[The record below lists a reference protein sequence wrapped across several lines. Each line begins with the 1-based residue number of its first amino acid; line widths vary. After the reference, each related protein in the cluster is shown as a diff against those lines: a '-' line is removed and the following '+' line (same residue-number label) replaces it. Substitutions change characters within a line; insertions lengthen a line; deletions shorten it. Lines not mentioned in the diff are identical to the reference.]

1 MALRMIRSQGS
12 YLRMGLLV
20 FAIGLYTV
28 STGVAEEDSQALR
41 VGVRVAAPFAYQ
53 PQENGPWRG
62 LAIELWEA
70 MAERLELEYTYVPM
84 PLNRLLDATAAGEVD
99 VGIGALSVLPEREQ
113 RMDFTHAFMN
123 GGLGIAAKVETA
135 GLWTALLRLVSV
147 DFLKVVA
154 ALSGILFFFG
164 FFVWLF
170 ERKRNAQFGGSRIE
184 GIGSGFWWSAV
195 TMTTV
200 GYGDKSPVTLPGRLV
215 ALVWMFSAIIMISG
229 FTGAI
234 ASSLTVGSLQGK
246 VRGLDDLPS
255 VRVAAVD
262 GSTSALF
269 LRDQRIAFTPV
280 HDVDEAMEGLLKD
293 RYQAI
298 VHDRPILHHMIQ
310 DRRLANVAV
319 LPERFER
326 QLYAFVMP
334 LGGELRKDLNVV
346 LLEVTNSP
354 QWIRLLEQYLGDRL
368 GD

>member
-1 MALRMIRSQGS
+1 MHKCDQLFAATPLRV
-12 YLRMGLLV
+12 LLIFLAGW
-20 FAIGLYTV
+20 FAAV
-28 STGVAEEDSQALR
+28 PVAAEEEAQPLR
-41 VGVRVAAPFAYQ
+41 IGVRVAPPFAYQ
-53 PQENGPWRG
+53 LQDDGPWRG
-62 LAIELWEA
+62 LAIELWEEIA
-70 MAERLELEYTYVPM
+70 LRLELDYVYEPL
-84 PLNRLLDATAAGEVD
+84 PLNRLLDAAANGNID
-99 VGIGALSVLPEREQ
+99 VGIGALSVLPEREE

-123 GGLGIAAKVETA
+123 GGLGIAAKVESA
-135 GLWTALLRLVSV
+135 GLWTAMLRLISL

-170 ERKRNAQFGGSRIE
+170 ERKRNEQFGGSRLE

-215 ALVWMFSAIIMISG
+215 ALVWMFGAIIMISG

-246 VRGLDDLPS
+246 VRGLADLPS
-255 VRVAAVD
+255 VRVTAVD

-280 HDVDEAMEGLLKD
+280 SDVEEAMDGLVSD
-293 RYQAI
+293 QYQAF

-310 DRRLANVAV
+310 ERRLANVAV

-334 LGGELRKDLNVV
+334 LGGELRKELNVV

-354 QWIRLLEQYLGDRL
+354 EWTRLLEQYLGDRL

>member
-1 MALRMIRSQGS
+1 MPLPFDCQRGSRLRV
-12 YLRMGLLV
+12 LLFV
-20 FAIGLYTV
+20 LAVCLSATSGI
-28 STGVAEEDSQALR
+28 VAQEEQVPIR

-53 PQENGPWRG
+53 QQQDGPWRG

-70 MAERLELEYTYVPM
+70 MAERLDLEYTYAPM

-99 VGIGALSVLPEREQ
+99 VGIGALSVLPEREE

-123 GGLGIAAKVETA
+123 GGLGIAAKVESA
-135 GLWTALLRLVSV
+135 GLWTAMLRLVSL
-147 DFLKVVA
+147 DFLKVVM

-164 FFVWLF
+164 FFVWFF
-170 ERKRNAQFGGSRIE
+170 ERKRNEQFGGSHIH

-200 GYGDKSPVTLPGRLV
+200 GYGDKSPITLPGRLV
-215 ALVWMFSAIIMISG
+215 ALVWMFGAIIMISG

-234 ASSLTVGSLQGK
+234 ASSLTVGSLEGK

-280 HDVDEAMEGLLKD
+280 YDVDEAMEGLLKD

-326 QLYAFVMP
+326 QLYGFVMP

-346 LLEVTNSP
+346 LLEITNSP
-354 QWIRLLEQYLGDRL
+354 QWNRLLEQYLGDRL